1 MENQRLHTDLRNKL
15 HDLESPFNDRV
26 SFEAV
31 MEKRKR
37 KKRRAIFWIPTFAV
51 VAGLFVVGGL
61 GMLWVS
67 TDQSPEKATQIA
79 FSKSVYKPKF
89 AKKGTVD
96 KSQTLTLG
104 AASASTEI
112 GSSESTVSLARKR
125 DLSSRRVVTVSKIKT
140 ASPGF
145 EIPEIASTE
154 MPKYIESGAKA
165 ESPVSLVAQIAE
177 SPLVNQTNVPVA
189 AHQDMLCDPQ
199 GLKLV
204 DIGVSDPEKTY
215 VEIPEGEYERSWDPE
230 LLKSKWYA
238 EMSATT
244 GSKVVINF
252 NEDDRLSV
260 LGNMYHANYHGL
272 ILKDVGSG
280 FMVGGGF
287 SYGEWIGNGEWR
299 TREFEERM
307 EIDTYDVVVMIPPV
321 QSVRVYDTTYNQVRV
336 EEMGKINY
344 RINKIAIPIALRY
357 NFMLGKMAWRV
368 GAQVNPGMTLKTSGD
383 FFGKTEFM
391 PIQQQRMF
399 TLDMKLATGPA
410 ISVYKDWILILEPNM
425 MYQTFNDQVAKKT
438 RGKTLTGFGV
448 SVLHRF

>member
-67 TDQSPEKATQIA
+67 TDQSPEKAPQMA

-89 AKKGTVD
+89 AQKGTID

-104 AASASTEI
+104 AASGSPEI
-112 GSSESTVSLARKR
+112 GTSESAVSLARKR
-125 DLSSRRVVTVSKIKT
+125 ALSSRRVVTVSKIET

-145 EIPEIASTE
+145 EIPEIASPE
-154 MPKYIESGAKA
+154 MPKSIESGITSSVSRFMAKA
-165 ESPVSLVAQIAE
+165 ESPVSLGVPTAE
-177 SPLVNQTNVPVA
+177 SPLVNETNVPEA

-215 VEIPEGEYERSWDPE
+215 LEIPEGEYERSWDPE

-357 NFMLGKMAWRV
+357 NFMLGKWHGEWV
-368 GAQVNPGMTLKTSGD
+368 LK
-383 FFGKTEFM
+383 
-391 PIQQQRMF
+391 
-399 TLDMKLATGPA
+399 
-410 ISVYKDWILILEPNM
+410 
-425 MYQTFNDQVAKKT
+425 
-438 RGKTLTGFGV
+438 
-448 SVLHRF
+448 